1 MEQMNM
7 CEETTLSNAFSQSE
21 TSVAELQSVVSTLEY
36 EVFLSFRGPDV
47 RKSFADFLYSY
58 LVRSKI
64 RTFRDEEEL
73 RKGETI
79 APSLIQAITESKIY
93 IPILSKSYASS
104 KWCLQE
110 LAKMVECCREG
121 NGHIILPV
129 FYFMDP
135 RDVRHQA
142 GPYEEAFEQHSKK
155 HDPII
160 VQKWRTALQEVGQM
174 KGWHVTEIDGQ
185 GAVIDQIFSKV
196 QLHLRSDYT
205 LVTEELI
212 GIDCHV
218 QEVTRLLNLD
228 SGDGKVVGIHGIGGM
243 GKTTIA
249 KAVYDNICTSFNRC
263 CFLENIRELLLK
275 NDGVMA
281 LQNKIISRIL
291 RDDIQVKDASE
302 GVNIIRERVCK
313 YKVLIVLDDV
323 DDKFEFVQILGKLGN
338 FSSESRFIITTR
350 DKRVLELIQEYKL
363 YEPKEMSSDHSLQLF
378 SMHAFAVHCPPEG
391 YATLCEEFVKVAA
404 RLPLALKVIGSL
416 LFCRDKQ
423 FWEEK
428 LIELKEVR
436 ATSNMVQQRLKISY
450 NELTRTE
457 KIIFLDIACFFIGED
472 KELPFIM
479 WSDCNLYPESGIR
492 TLVLRSLIKVDERN
506 QFWMHDH
513 LRDLG
518 RGIVIEEDVKHPF
531 KRSRIWSNEDAM
543 NMLENVEAAD
553 RVEMLKVSMTWSVHT
568 DNKYFQKL
576 SSLRYLVLEVTP
588 LFGDFSEVLPDMR
601 WLKLSNCFFIP
612 TDLNMKNVVILE
624 IQGCVLTDDWGGW
637 NRVKVA
643 HKLKVINV
651 RGCRGLN
658 RIPDFSQCTRLES
671 IDLTGCLGLKGEL
684 NISNFRN
691 LKVVR
696 LQETDITLSGDMG
709 KLQKLQEIKTG
720 KLGWGAEEVPV
731 LPTTLKR
738 LAISSPRVPNLL
750 ELKDLEELWFENCND
765 PPEIPGDIWKL
776 QKLKTLKTVK
786 CSCEGSLLSN
796 QDGTLPS
803 SLTCLIV
810 DWSRGLTRLPN
821 LANSLKISYNDLTR
835 NEKIIFLDIACFFI
849 GEDKELPF
857 YMWGDC
863 NLYPESG
870 IRTLVLRS
878 LIKVDERNQF
888 WMHDHIRD
896 LGRSIV
902 IEEDVEHPYK
912 RSRVWSNE
920 DAKNMIINVEVA
932 FKLKVINLRGCSKL
946 NRIPDF
952 SQCSSLES
960 VDLTDC
966 LGLKGELNI
975 SNFRNLKVVRLQET
989 DITLAGDMRKLQK
1002 LQEIKTGKLGWG
1014 AEEVP
1019 VLPTSLKRLA
1029 ISSPRVPNLLEL
1041 KDLEELS
1048 FENCDEAPE
1057 IPGDIWQLQKLKTLK
1072 MVNCNCEGSLLSNQ
1086 DGALPSSLTC
1096 LIIDWSRGLTRL
1108 PNLANL
1114 SNLMEL
1120 RLIQFRASEIHGLGK
1135 LRVLEALEISESMSL
1150 DHLHGLENLVHLKE
1164 LTLKSCGL
1172 QALPNLSNLIKL
1184 HKLVIVKCPL
1194 LYKIQ
1199 DLGELKL
1206 SLLHLEVSCCDLL
1219 ADLDGLE
1226 SMEALESL
1234 TLESTTLQYLNPHKP
1249 FPDLSRQNLKQLCIA
1264 GWKQLPEVIELGR
1277 LRSLRSLEM
1286 KACMS
1291 LRRLPNLSDLDNLET
1306 LDVSGCI
1313 RLVDVTGLEKLESL
1327 QKLNMSNCWSIEELP
1342 DISGMK
1348 SLDDLNVSECIKLKK
1363 VIGLEKLESLTV
1375 LSMAGCKSIKKLP
1388 DMSQLKVLFE
1398 IDLKGCTKLKKVTG
1412 LTKLP
1417 FLIKVSMDTRLEVQH
1432 YLKSLVRE
1440 GINAVRERM

>member
-720 KLGWGAEEVPV
+720 KLGWGAEEVPNLKQLCIAGWKQ
-731 LPTTLKR
+731 LPEVIELRRLKSLR
-738 LAISSPRVPNLL
+738 SL
-750 ELKDLEELWFENCND
+750 EMKAC
-765 PPEIPGDIWKL
+765 K
-776 QKLKTLKTVK
+776 
-786 CSCEGSLLSN
+786 SL
-796 QDGTLPS
+796 
-803 SLTCLIV
+803 
-810 DWSRGLTRLPN
+810 RRLPN
-821 LANSLKISYNDLTR
+821 LS
-835 NEKIIFLDIACFFI
+835 
-849 GEDKELPF
+849 
-857 YMWGDC
+857 
-863 NLYPESG
+863 
-870 IRTLVLRS
+870 
-878 LIKVDERNQF
+878 
-888 WMHDHIRD
+888 
-896 LGRSIV
+896 
-902 IEEDVEHPYK
+902 
-912 RSRVWSNE
+912 
-920 DAKNMIINVEVA
+920 
-932 FKLKVINLRGCSKL
+932 
-946 NRIPDF
+946 
-952 SQCSSLES
+952 
-960 VDLTDC
+960 
-966 LGLKGELNI
+966 
-975 SNFRNLKVVRLQET
+975 
-989 DITLAGDMRKLQK
+989 
-1002 LQEIKTGKLGWG
+1002 
-1014 AEEVP
+1014 
-1019 VLPTSLKRLA
+1019 
-1029 ISSPRVPNLLEL
+1029 EL

-1234 TLESTTLQYLNPHKP
+1234 TLESTTLSPCIGHDRLSMLTLTEDEYLNPHKP

>member
-709 KLQKLQEIKTG
+709 KLQKLQEIKT
-720 KLGWGAEEVPV
+720 
-731 LPTTLKR
+731 
-738 LAISSPRVPNLL
+738 
-750 ELKDLEELWFENCND
+750 
-765 PPEIPGDIWKL
+765 
-776 QKLKTLKTVK
+776 
-786 CSCEGSLLSN
+786 
-796 QDGTLPS
+796 
-803 SLTCLIV
+803 
-810 DWSRGLTRLPN
+810 
-821 LANSLKISYNDLTR
+821 
-835 NEKIIFLDIACFFI
+835 
-849 GEDKELPF
+849 
-857 YMWGDC
+857 
-863 NLYPESG
+863 
-870 IRTLVLRS
+870 
-878 LIKVDERNQF
+878 
-888 WMHDHIRD
+888 
-896 LGRSIV
+896 
-902 IEEDVEHPYK
+902 
-912 RSRVWSNE
+912 
-920 DAKNMIINVEVA
+920 
-932 FKLKVINLRGCSKL
+932 
-946 NRIPDF
+946 
-952 SQCSSLES
+952 
-960 VDLTDC
+960 
-966 LGLKGELNI
+966 
-975 SNFRNLKVVRLQET
+975 ET

-1029 ISSPRVPNLLEL
+1029 ISSPR
-1041 KDLEELS
+1041 
-1048 FENCDEAPE
+1048 
-1057 IPGDIWQLQKLKTLK
+1057 
-1072 MVNCNCEGSLLSNQ
+1072 

-1234 TLESTTLQYLNPHKP
+1234 TLESTTLSPCIGH
-1249 FPDLSRQNLKQLCIA
+1249 DRLSML
-1264 GWKQLPEVIELGR
+1264 
-1277 LRSLRSLEM
+1277 
-1286 KACMS
+1286 
-1291 LRRLPNLSDLDNLET
+1291 T
-1306 LDVSGCI
+1306 LTEDE
-1313 RLVDVTGLEKLESL
+1313 DAPP
-1327 QKLNMSNCWSIEELP
+1327 ELP

>member
-720 KLGWGAEEVPV
+720 KL
-731 LPTTLKR
+731 
-738 LAISSPRVPNLL
+738 
-750 ELKDLEELWFENCND
+750 
-765 PPEIPGDIWKL
+765 
-776 QKLKTLKTVK
+776 
-786 CSCEGSLLSN
+786 
-796 QDGTLPS
+796 
-803 SLTCLIV
+803 
-810 DWSRGLTRLPN
+810 
-821 LANSLKISYNDLTR
+821 
-835 NEKIIFLDIACFFI
+835 
-849 GEDKELPF
+849 
-857 YMWGDC
+857 
-863 NLYPESG
+863 
-870 IRTLVLRS
+870 
-878 LIKVDERNQF
+878 
-888 WMHDHIRD
+888 
-896 LGRSIV
+896 
-902 IEEDVEHPYK
+902 
-912 RSRVWSNE
+912 
-920 DAKNMIINVEVA
+920 
-932 FKLKVINLRGCSKL
+932 
-946 NRIPDF
+946 
-952 SQCSSLES
+952 
-960 VDLTDC
+960 
-966 LGLKGELNI
+966 
-975 SNFRNLKVVRLQET
+975 
-989 DITLAGDMRKLQK
+989 
-1002 LQEIKTGKLGWG
+1002 
-1014 AEEVP
+1014 
-1019 VLPTSLKRLA
+1019 
-1029 ISSPRVPNLLEL
+1029 
-1041 KDLEELS
+1041 
-1048 FENCDEAPE
+1048 
-1057 IPGDIWQLQKLKTLK
+1057 
-1072 MVNCNCEGSLLSNQ
+1072 
-1086 DGALPSSLTC
+1086 
-1096 LIIDWSRGLTRL
+1096 L

-1120 RLIQFRASEIHGLGK
+1120 RLVKFKASEIHGLGK
-1135 LRVLEALEISESMSL
+1135 LIVLEALEISESMSL
-1150 DHLHGLENLVHLKE
+1150 DHLHGLENLVHLNE
-1164 LTLKSCGL
+1164 LTLRSCGL
-1172 QALPNLSNLIKL
+1172 EALPNLSNLIKL

-1194 LYKIQ
+1194 LSEIQ
-1199 DLGELKL
+1199 GLGELKR
-1206 SLLHLEVSCCDLL
+1206 SLLHLEVSCCDWL
-1219 ADLDGLE
+1219 ADMDGVE
-1226 SMEALESL
+1226 SLEALESL
-1234 TLESTTLQYLNPHKP
+1234 TLEYLNPHEP
-1249 FPDLSRQNLKQLCIA
+1249 FPDLSRLQNLKQLCIA
-1264 GWKQLPEVIELGR
+1264 GWKQLPEVIELRR
-1277 LRSLRSLEM
+1277 LKSLRSLEM
-1286 KACMS
+1286 KACKS
-1291 LRRLPNLSDLDNLET
+1291 LRRLPNLSGLDNLET

-1313 RLVDVTGLEKLESL
+1313 RLVDVTGLDRLESL
-1327 QKLNMSNCWSIEELP
+1327 QKLNMSNCWWIEELP

-1348 SLDDLNVSECIKLKK
+1348 SLDILDVSECIKLIK
-1363 VIGLEKLESLTV
+1363 VGGLEKLKSLGE
-1375 LSMAGCKSIKKLP
+1375 LRMAGCKSIKKLP
-1388 DMSQLKVLFE
+1388 DMSQLEDLRE
-1398 IDLKGCTKLKKVTG
+1398 INLKGCTQLKKVKG
-1412 LTKLP
+1412 LEKLI
-1417 FLIKVSMDTRLEVQH
+1417 FLMDVSMDKRLEVKH
-1432 YLKSLVRE
+1432 YLKTAVWLGVELTRLTIRDALAKKRYLVLAYLFTTRLTILLLCFLWRFGYVFRVVRE
-1440 GINAVRERM
+1440 K

>member
-543 NMLENVEAAD
+543 NMLENVEVCTYFLLYLDIAD
-553 RVEMLKVSMTWSVHT
+553 
-568 DNKYFQKL
+568 L
-576 SSLRYLVLEVTP
+576 SLP
-588 LFGDFSEVLPDMR
+588 GDFSEILPNMR
-601 WLKLSNCFFIP
+601 WLKLSNCAVMP
-612 TDLNMKNVVILE
+612 NDLNMKNVVILE
-624 IQGCVLTDDWGGW
+624 MQGCYVIDHWRGW
-637 NRVKVA
+637 NRVK
-643 HKLKVINV
+643 
-651 RGCRGLN
+651 
-658 RIPDFSQCTRLES
+658 
-671 IDLTGCLGLKGEL
+671 
-684 NISNFRN
+684 
-691 LKVVR
+691 
-696 LQETDITLSGDMG
+696 
-709 KLQKLQEIKTG
+709 
-720 KLGWGAEEVPV
+720 
-731 LPTTLKR
+731 
-738 LAISSPRVPNLL
+738 
-750 ELKDLEELWFENCND
+750 
-765 PPEIPGDIWKL
+765 
-776 QKLKTLKTVK
+776 
-786 CSCEGSLLSN
+786 
-796 QDGTLPS
+796 
-803 SLTCLIV
+803 
-810 DWSRGLTRLPN
+810 
-821 LANSLKISYNDLTR
+821 
-835 NEKIIFLDIACFFI
+835 
-849 GEDKELPF
+849 
-857 YMWGDC
+857 
-863 NLYPESG
+863 
-870 IRTLVLRS
+870 
-878 LIKVDERNQF
+878 
-888 WMHDHIRD
+888 
-896 LGRSIV
+896 
-902 IEEDVEHPYK
+902 
-912 RSRVWSNE
+912 
-920 DAKNMIINVEVA
+920 VA

-1002 LQEIKTGKLGWG
+1002 LQEIKT
-1014 AEEVP
+1014 
-1019 VLPTSLKRLA
+1019 
-1029 ISSPRVPNLLEL
+1029 
-1041 KDLEELS
+1041 
-1048 FENCDEAPE
+1048 NCDEAPE

-1120 RLIQFRASEIHGLGK
+1120 RLIQFRA
-1135 LRVLEALEISESMSL
+1135 
-1150 DHLHGLENLVHLKE
+1150 
-1164 LTLKSCGL
+1164 
-1172 QALPNLSNLIKL
+1172 LPNLSNLIKL

-1234 TLESTTLQYLNPHKP
+1234 TLESTTLSPCIGH
-1249 FPDLSRQNLKQLCIA
+1249 DRLSMLTLTEDEDA
-1264 GWKQLPEVIELGR
+1264 PPLPEVIELGR

>member
-720 KLGWGAEEVPV
+720 KLGWGAEEVPNLKQLCIAGWKQ
-731 LPTTLKR
+731 LPEVIELRRLKSLR
-738 LAISSPRVPNLL
+738 SL
-750 ELKDLEELWFENCND
+750 EMKAC
-765 PPEIPGDIWKL
+765 K
-776 QKLKTLKTVK
+776 
-786 CSCEGSLLSN
+786 SL
-796 QDGTLPS
+796 
-803 SLTCLIV
+803 
-810 DWSRGLTRLPN
+810 RRLPN
-821 LANSLKISYNDLTR
+821 LS
-835 NEKIIFLDIACFFI
+835 
-849 GEDKELPF
+849 
-857 YMWGDC
+857 
-863 NLYPESG
+863 
-870 IRTLVLRS
+870 
-878 LIKVDERNQF
+878 
-888 WMHDHIRD
+888 
-896 LGRSIV
+896 
-902 IEEDVEHPYK
+902 
-912 RSRVWSNE
+912 
-920 DAKNMIINVEVA
+920 
-932 FKLKVINLRGCSKL
+932 
-946 NRIPDF
+946 
-952 SQCSSLES
+952 
-960 VDLTDC
+960 
-966 LGLKGELNI
+966 
-975 SNFRNLKVVRLQET
+975 
-989 DITLAGDMRKLQK
+989 
-1002 LQEIKTGKLGWG
+1002 
-1014 AEEVP
+1014 
-1019 VLPTSLKRLA
+1019 
-1029 ISSPRVPNLLEL
+1029 EL

-1234 TLESTTLQYLNPHKP
+1234 TLESTTLSPCIGHDRLSMLTLTEDEDAPPVCRQYLNPHKP